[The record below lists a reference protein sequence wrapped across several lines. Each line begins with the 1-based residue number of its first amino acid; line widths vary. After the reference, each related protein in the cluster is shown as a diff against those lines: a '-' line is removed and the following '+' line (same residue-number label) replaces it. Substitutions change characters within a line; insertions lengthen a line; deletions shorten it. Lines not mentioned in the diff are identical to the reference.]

1 MLQGMKK
8 VVDYYIRNYNPSM
21 KHGEEGVKQC
31 GYKAYIGGDYE
42 QDGNHQFNYC
52 MDMGLKSSD
61 VFADIGCGSLRLGRK
76 LIPYLQEGNYI
87 GIDREPLLIDLAL
100 KNEIDPI
107 IVQEKKPHFIISDR
121 FEFDKF
127 PKKPTFCVAFSLFTH
142 LAPTDIKLCLKNLRP
157 SVEVGAVFYATFGD
171 SPIPIPQVYRSHSH
185 RLFVY
190 THSQMR
196 KFGEEFG
203 FTGSFVGD
211 FRGDKGSQQRVFKY
225 VAV

>member
-1 MLQGMKK
+1 MFQGMKK

-42 QDGNHQFNYC
+42 QDGKHQFNYC
-52 MDMGLKSSD
+52 MDMGLKPSD

-100 KNEIDPI
+100 KHEIDPA

-121 FEFDKF
+121 FEFDQL
-127 PKKPTFCVAFSLFTH
+127 PNKPTFCVAFSLFTH

-171 SPIPIPQVYRSHSH
+171 TPIPIPQVYRSHSH

-203 FTGSFVGD
+203 FTGSFVGN